1 MNWDDDSFPDTVL
14 EENMVASLDSG
25 QRPTLIRQQAA
36 KVFSRN
42 LLQTANTRSWE
53 FLSEVRP
60 EGSVSR

>member
-1 MNWDDDSFPDTVL
+1 
-14 EENMVASLDSG
+14 MVASLDSG
-25 QRPTLIRQQAA
+25 QRPTVIRQQAA

-42 LLQTANTRSWE
+42 LLQTANSRSWE